1 MRLQSSLMM
10 VMMTIME
17 SNLTFQA
24 NDVRAL
30 TGLTPSQL
38 REWTSRRGIVLADRP
53 ARGRGQHAQYTWNT
67 VLVLRIL
74 AELHRSF
81 GIEIAA
87 WAELGTKL
95 RDSLSKSS
103 PISLYGKYLLIFDGH
118 FEITLTPPANVGTT
132 AIVVRLDPHLEVL
145 ATGLGVPPPAKQMNL
160 FAAVRV

>member
-1 MRLQSSLMM
+1 M
-10 VMMTIME
+10 VRMAIMGA
-17 SNLTFQA
+17 NLTFQA
-24 NDVRAL
+24 SDVRAL

-53 ARGRGQHAQYTWNT
+53 ARGRGKLAQYTWNT

-87 WAELGTKL
+87 WAELGTRL

-103 PISLYGKYLLIFDGH
+103 PINLYGKYLRVFEGR
-118 FEITLTPPANVGTT
+118 FEITAFPPANPETT
-132 AIVVRLDPHLEVL
+132 TLIIKLDPHLEVL
-145 ATGLGVPPPAKQMNL
+145 ATGLGVPPPAQQLNL